1 MEKVGKFQARSPG
14 LSGEKDAIISPWKI
28 DSLNLKMMVWK
39 MIFLFQG
46 CMLRFHVNLPG
57 CIYIEAAFVVTQKS
71 FCGCRSFLDGN
82 ILLMEEILHLLIGS
96 LSHYF
101 KGFLTSQVVGAE
113 FLLSTITER
122 CLKRCYSTMCVH
134 EFRLLPKLALI
145 PLGSDNCCSKFL
157 HISTKHLQPN

>member
-1 MEKVGKFQARSPG
+1 
-14 LSGEKDAIISPWKI
+14 
-28 DSLNLKMMVWK
+28 
-39 MIFLFQG
+39 
-46 CMLRFHVNLPG
+46 MLRFHVNLPG
-57 CIYIEAAFVVTQKS
+57 CIYIEGPFVVTQKS

-122 CLKRCYSTMCVH
+122 CLKRCYSTICVH
-134 EFRLLPKLALI
+134 EFRLLPKLTLI
-145 PLGSDNCCSKFL
+145 PLGQCQLLQQISAYL
-157 HISTKHLQPN
+157 HQTFAAKITDVDPHHLRESYILVIHDHSW